1 MSDDHDSSR
10 RVLLTALAGLT
21 LTGVTLTSAA
31 ADRGNRQNNS
41 RSLVVYFS
49 RSGNTRVIAG
59 VIQRSLHTDLFEIVP
74 AKPYP
79 EDYFQ
84 TVDEAKKQR
93 DGGVKPALKSNV
105 SNIDRY
111 QTIYLGFPVWGTTV
125 PPVVQSFLST
135 HDLTDKLL
143 IPFITHGG
151 YGSGN
156 SEDILAGLAAGARR
170 EKPLVIECDQ
180 ERKITET
187 VTSWLETVRS

>member
-31 ADRGNRQNNS
+31 ADSVNRQNNS

>member
-49 RSGNTRVIAG
+49 RSGNTRLIAG

-187 VTSWLETVRS
+187 VNSWLETVRS

>member
-49 RSGNTRVIAG
+49 RSGNTRLIAG

-74 AKPYP
+74 SKPYP

-187 VTSWLETVRS
+187 VNSWLETVRS